1 MNTNNANTTQ
11 SNFNDVFIYLPEIR
25 VIMRIAEGTGDN
37 LLPEDTKEGYV
48 DYIYYTIH
56 ELDMDFPEYDGG
68 MMLTTELVREKYV
81 SLTEAVPDVLGFH
94 YDNRNMSYA
103 LL

>member
-11 SNFNDVFIYLPEIR
+11 SNFNDVFIYLPENR

-81 SLTEAVPDVLGFH
+81 SLTEAIPDVLEFH
-94 YDNRNMSYA
+94 FDNRDMPYI
-103 LL
+103 LM